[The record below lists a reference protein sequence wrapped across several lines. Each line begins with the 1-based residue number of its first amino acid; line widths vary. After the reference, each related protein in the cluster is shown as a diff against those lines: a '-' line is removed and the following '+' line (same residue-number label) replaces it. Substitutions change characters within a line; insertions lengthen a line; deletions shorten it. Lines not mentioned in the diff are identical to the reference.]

1 MWLTKFFDF
10 LYLCLFR
17 NLNYVKWNI
26 LIINFTWITFAA
38 RYFRSENITGTQGR
52 RRTTPSAGACPPP
65 SAAETTA
72 SNMSKLVA
80 RIPAMAKGKDSFRV
94 RVEST
99 TSVLCERLL
108 FGFMKLSNQ
117 MIYSVSPVHLV
128 DGIVI
133 GIF

>member
-1 MWLTKFFDF
+1 MEYFDYKFHVDN
-10 LYLCLFR
+10 LCSKVFSVGKYYR
-17 NLNYVKWNI
+17 NPG
-26 LIINFTWITFAA
+26 AQA
-38 RYFRSENITGTQGR
+38 HH
-52 RRTTPSAGACPPP
+52 PSAGACPPP